1 MKASNE
7 QVKMTQ
13 TPKRQH
19 KAITQRPELFGV
31 PVNYYAAIIGTI
43 AVISIIVALSVDIL
57 WIGDWKVNHQNTIT
71 QFTDIEFG
79 WKEMRF
85 DEASL
90 AGLEL
95 KKKKRKIRGHSID
108 YDDISGSDANQMD
121 IRGQVWIVMSSIT
134 LLAAVAAIFGA
145 VFAPKHHFT
154 VGIVFAFAS
163 MALFVG
169 CIVIGVYMGEQSD
182 KVHFD
187 SYGSSPIIALFAA
200 TLLAVSEGLLLF
212 CFQ

>member
-1 MKASNE
+1 
-7 QVKMTQ
+7 
-13 TPKRQH
+13 
-19 KAITQRPELFGV
+19 
-31 PVNYYAAIIGTI
+31 
-43 AVISIIVALSVDIL
+43 
-57 WIGDWKVNHQNTIT
+57 
-71 QFTDIEFG
+71 
-79 WKEMRF
+79 
-85 DEASL
+85 
-90 AGLEL
+90 
-95 KKKKRKIRGHSID
+95 
-108 YDDISGSDANQMD
+108 
-121 IRGQVWIVMSSIT
+121 MSSIT

-145 VFAPKHHFT
+145 EFAPNHHFT

-182 KVHFD
+182 EVHFD